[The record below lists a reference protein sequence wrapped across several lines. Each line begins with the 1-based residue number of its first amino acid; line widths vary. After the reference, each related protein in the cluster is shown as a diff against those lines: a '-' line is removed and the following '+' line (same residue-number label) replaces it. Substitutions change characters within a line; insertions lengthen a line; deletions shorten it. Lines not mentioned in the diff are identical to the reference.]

1 MLQYINLCPYILF
14 STEVYFNDIKEHHKN
29 YSIKFLKNNIE
40 GVFLGILG
48 SGRYKTALE
57 QIL

>member
-40 GVFLGILG
+40 GVFLGIL
-48 SGRYKTALE
+48 E
-57 QIL
+57 W